1 MIHLCVLTQEGVWIS
16 KLALFDSHPG
26 EPHSLSLL
34 YTMFWLLFCK
44 DINEFPRSKP
54 ALSQHS
60 LTYINKICCS
70 NCEIICIHNYSG
82 FSHKLQSC
90 PRKHIK
96 IEIHYLCFI
105 VQNGLLF
112 YQAAMIKKILYSK
125 QETWN
130 IILWQGG
137 DRSKSR
143 IAQLSLKKELGPLKS
158 LSL

>member
-1 MIHLCVLTQEGVWIS
+1 MTHLCVLTQEGVWIS

-26 EPHSLSLL
+26 EPQSLSLL

-90 PRKHIK
+90 PGKHIK

-112 YQAAMIKKILYSK
+112 YQAAMIKKIHLLKTRNLEYHIVAR
-125 QETWN
+125 W
-130 IILWQGG
+130 WQIKIKN
-137 DRSKSR
+137 SAVIS
-143 IAQLSLKKELGPLKS
+143 
-158 LSL
+158 

>member
-1 MIHLCVLTQEGVWIS
+1 MLPTIHLCVLTQEGVWIS

-34 YTMFWLLFCK
+34 YTVFWLLFCK

-112 YQAAMIKKILYSK
+112 YQAAMIKKNTLLKTRNLEYH
-125 QETWN
+125 TVARW
-130 IILWQGG
+130 WQIKIKNGAVI
-137 DRSKSR
+137 S
-143 IAQLSLKKELGPLKS
+143 
-158 LSL
+158 